1 MAFGAEESVG
11 GSPGILGSKIFVQ
24 RLVASGAIGDVTAM
38 LNLDVAAVGSALVL
52 VGVEPLVALAEEV
65 AAALGVDVATGSLPL
80 GVGSDHLNFAQVGVP
95 VIFPTVLGGPIHVP
109 ADRFE
114 AVQPERLAAVG
125 RLAHGLLGCLAASL
139 EPALAAA
146 CVVETE

>member
-1 MAFGAEESVG
+1 
-11 GSPGILGSKIFVQ
+11 
-24 RLVASGAIGDVTAM
+24 M

-52 VGVEPLVALAEEV
+52 VGVEPLVGLAEAV
-65 AAALGVDVATGSLPL
+65 GGGARRSTSPPRSLPP
-80 GVGSDHLNFAQVGVP
+80 GAGSDHLNFAQAGVP